1 MNEEEVKNAIKS
13 KNIIIGYKEAIKFIK
28 NEKPKMIIIANNM
41 PGEMKKEIETH
52 AKIFKLDMR
61 VFDGDSKKL
70 GVICGRPY
78 PVTTIVVKE

>member
-41 PGEMKKEIETH
+41 PEEMKKEIETH
-52 AKIFKLDMR
+52 AKIFRLDMR

-70 GVICGRPY
+70 GVICGKPY